1 MKKIISLIMVIAMLA
16 AMSVVVWARYELCPD
31 CEVRLVSDTWT
42 GDDDDGEVKNCKYC
56 GQPYWVTYVYRGLVC
71 PECGE
76 HPYITDVSTTGS
88 CPHCN

>member
-31 CEVRLVSDTWT
+31 CEVKLVNSTWT
-42 GDDDDGEVKNCKYC
+42 DDNEGEMVNCEYC
-56 GQPYWVTYVYRGLVC
+56 KQPYWAAYVYRGLVC
-71 PECGE
+71 PECEVYQYRTRIG
-76 HPYITDVSTTGS
+76 TTGS